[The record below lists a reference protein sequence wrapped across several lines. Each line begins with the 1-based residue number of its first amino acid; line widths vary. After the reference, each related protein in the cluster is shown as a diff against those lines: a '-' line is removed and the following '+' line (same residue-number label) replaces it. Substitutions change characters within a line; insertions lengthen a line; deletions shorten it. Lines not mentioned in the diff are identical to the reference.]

1 MDFMKN
7 LILVIGFVLGGFFN
21 AQAQSE
27 TDMVIRALK
36 LANPDMITTYLD
48 DYVDLKLLDKDE
60 VKNMSKNQA
69 ALALKS
75 FYLEKGIKGFEKVS
89 DGGKGT
95 LVYILGKLTTS
106 SKSYSITV
114 QLKQKNG
121 TLYIITM
128 RIS

>member
-1 MDFMKN
+1 MKHW
-7 LILVIGFVLGGFFN
+7 ILSICFIIAGFANIN
-21 AQAQSE
+21 AQTE
-27 TDMVIRALK
+27 TDMVVRALK
-36 LANPDMITTYLD
+36 TANPDLITTYLD
-48 DYVDLKLLDKDE
+48 DYVDMKLLDKDE

-69 ALALKS
+69 AMALKL
-75 FYLEKGIKGFEKVS
+75 FYSDNNIKGFEKVS
-89 DGGKGT
+89 DGGKGN

-106 SKSYSITV
+106 GKSYSITV

>member
-1 MDFMKN
+1 MKHW
-7 LILVIGFVLGGFFN
+7 ILSICFIIAGFANAN
-21 AQAQSE
+21 AQTE
-27 TDMVIRALK
+27 TDMVVRALK
-36 LANPDMITTYLD
+36 TANPDLITTYLD
-48 DYVDLKLLDKDE
+48 DYVDMKLLDKDE

-69 ALALKS
+69 AMALKL
-75 FYLEKGIKGFEKVS
+75 FYSDNNIKGFEKVS
-89 DGGKGT
+89 DGGKGN

-106 SKSYSITV
+106 GKSYSITV

>member
-1 MDFMKN
+1 MKHW
-7 LILVIGFVLGGFFN
+7 ILSICFIIAGFANAN
-21 AQAQSE
+21 AQTE
-27 TDMVIRALK
+27 TDMVVRALK
-36 LANPDMITTYLD
+36 TANPDLITTYLD
-48 DYVDLKLLDKDE
+48 DYVDIKLLDKDE

-69 ALALKS
+69 AMALKL
-75 FYLEKGIKGFEKVS
+75 FYSDHNIKGFEKVS
-89 DGGKGT
+89 DGGKGN

-106 SKSYSITV
+106 GKSYSITV

>member
-1 MDFMKN
+1 MKHW
-7 LILVIGFVLGGFFN
+7 ILSICFIIAGFANAN
-21 AQAQSE
+21 AQTE
-27 TDMVIRALK
+27 TDMVVRALK
-36 LANPDMITTYLD
+36 TANPDLITTYLD
-48 DYVDLKLLDKDE
+48 DYVDMKLLDKDE

-69 ALALKS
+69 AMALKL
-75 FYLEKGIKGFEKVS
+75 FYSDNNIKGFEKVS
-89 DGGKGT
+89 DGGKGN

-106 SKSYSITV
+106 GKSHSITV

>member
-1 MDFMKN
+1 MKHW
-7 LILVIGFVLGGFFN
+7 ILSICFILAGFANVN
-21 AQAQSE
+21 AQTE

-36 LANPDMITTYLD
+36 TANPDLITTYLD
-48 DYVDLKLLDKDE
+48 DYVDMKLLDKDE

-69 ALALKS
+69 AMALKL
-75 FYLEKGIKGFEKVS
+75 FYSDHNIKGFEKVS
-89 DGGKGT
+89 DGGKGN

-106 SKSYSITV
+106 GKSHSITV

>member
-1 MDFMKN
+1 MDFMKHW
-7 LILVIGFVLGGFFN
+7 ILSICFIIAGFANAN
-21 AQAQSE
+21 AQTE
-27 TDMVIRALK
+27 TDMVVRALK
-36 LANPDMITTYLD
+36 TANPDLITTYLD
-48 DYVDLKLLDKDE
+48 DYVDMKLLDKDE

-69 ALALKS
+69 AMALKL
-75 FYLEKGIKGFEKVS
+75 FYSDNNIKGFEKVS
-89 DGGKGT
+89 DGGKGN

-106 SKSYSITV
+106 GKSYSITV

>member
-1 MDFMKN
+1 MKYW
-7 LILVIGFVLGGFFN
+7 ILSICFIIAGFANVN
-21 AQAQSE
+21 AQTE
-27 TDMVIRALK
+27 TDMVVRALK
-36 LANPDMITTYLD
+36 TANPDLITTYLD
-48 DYVDLKLLDKDE
+48 DYVDIKLLDKDE

-69 ALALKS
+69 AMALKL
-75 FYLEKGIKGFEKVS
+75 FYSDHNIKGFEKVS
-89 DGGKGT
+89 DGGKGN

-106 SKSYSITV
+106 GKSYSITV

>member
-1 MDFMKN
+1 MKHW
-7 LILVIGFVLGGFFN
+7 ILSICFILAGFANVN
-21 AQAQSE
+21 AQTE

-36 LANPDMITTYLD
+36 TANPDLITTYLD
-48 DYVDLKLLDKDE
+48 DYVDMKLLDKDE

-69 ALALKS
+69 AMALKL
-75 FYLEKGIKGFEKVS
+75 FYSDHNIKGFEKVS
-89 DGGKGT
+89 DGGKGN

-106 SKSYSITV
+106 GKSYSITV